1 MLGDISALD
10 NVYIVCGLSSAYFY
24 PQLLLF
30 SLLFQ
35 HFWQKR

>member
-1 MLGDISALD
+1 MLNDATGFEK
-10 NVYIVCGLSSAYFY
+10 VYLATGLSSAYFY
-24 PQLLLF
+24 SQLLLF